1 MILIDASVWINHL
14 RAADERLSALLAEDQ
29 VLGHPFILGELALGY
44 LRQRDLIL
52 RSLQRLPQAAV
63 ASDREVLRLIENERL
78 YGRYRLHRRA
88 SAGSGPAD
96 ARGEIMD
103 PRRASTTSRSG
114 TQLGSD
120 AAALNSAGDAPWRLN
135 R

>member
-1 MILIDASVWINHL
+1 MMQGRPLRPALRRSPQKASRSTPASRPRTGDSSEAEVWLHLIKPITAGLIDASVWINHL

-78 YGRYRLHRRA
+78 YGRGIGYI
-88 SAGSGPAD
+88 D
-96 ARGEIMD
+96 
-103 PRRASTTSRSG
+103 
-114 TQLGSD
+114 
-120 AAALNSAGDAPWRLN
+120 
-135 R
+135 

>member
-1 MILIDASVWINHL
+1 VILIDASVWINHL
-14 RAADERLSALLAEDQ
+14 RAADERLTALLAEDQ

-78 YGRYRLHRRA
+78 YGRGIGYIDAHLLAAVRLTPEARLWTRD
-88 SAGSGPAD
+88 GPLQ
-96 ARGEIMD
+96 R
-103 PRRASTTSRSG
+103 
-114 TQLGSD
+114 
-120 AAALNSAGDAPWRLN
+120 AAAQLSLAAMLPH
-135 R
+135 